1 MVRAE
6 GWPPIMPDTVV
17 SSLSR
22 TSKPQ
27 EPRLIRLS
35 EIISALSYALDL
47 TEGQPMGH
55 SVRTCILGMRIARHI
70 AMPIAQQGDLYYSL
84 LLKDAGCSSNSSRLF
99 HIINADDIRAKGDL
113 KTTDWTRV
121 GWQSLHYAL
130 THVGTG
136 MPFLA
141 RMRKLASVAA
151 TQQPDSKALVQ
162 IRCDRG
168 ASIAR
173 KMSFPEPVAAAIY
186 SLDEHWNG
194 GGYPDG
200 LRGEEIPLY
209 SRIMNL
215 AQTLD
220 VFLVNRG
227 KEAAIDAVRKRSG
240 RWFDPD
246 LVRAA
251 RSLAK
256 RGQLWRGLDAEEV
269 LKDVVAMEPEDRQTL
284 ASDDAVENICLAF
297 AEVIDS
303 KSPFTYR
310 HSNGVAD
317 AAVAIARHLGMNA
330 FETAFLRRAALL
342 HDIGKLSV
350 PNSILEKPGKLTAA
364 EWDVVKKHPYYT
376 LEILRRIPGLE
387 NMSEIAAA
395 HHEKLDGSGYF
406 RNWAAEQLSTPAR
419 ILAVADIYDALAA
432 ARPYRDAMP
441 VEQVFGIM
449 RKEAP
454 HALDADCLEAL
465 IGATTGP
472 MAEASGLLNLSD
484 AVSDSELI

>member
-1 MVRAE
+1 MQ
-6 GWPPIMPDTVV
+6 DLLV
-17 SSLSR
+17 SFSSTGHIEQPLDNA
-22 TSKPQ
+22 Q
-27 EPRLIRLS
+27 PRLVRRS

-55 SVRTCILGMRIARHI
+55 SARTCILGMRIAKQI
-70 AMPIAQQGDLYYSL
+70 GMPLAQQGDLYYAL

-121 GWQSLHYAL
+121 GWESLHYAL
-130 THVGTG
+130 THVATG
-136 MPFLA
+136 LPFLE
-141 RMRKLASVAA
+141 RMRKLVSVAT
-151 TQQPDSKALVQ
+151 TQQVDSKALVQ

-168 ASIAR
+168 AAIAR
-173 KMSFPEPVAAAIY
+173 KMSFSLPVAAAIY

-200 LRGEEIPLY
+200 LSGVNIPLY
-209 SRIMNL
+209 SRIANL

-227 KEAAIDAVRKRSG
+227 PEDAIEAIRKRSG

-246 LVRAA
+246 LVQAA

-256 RGQLWRGLDAEEV
+256 TGALWTSLDSVEV
-269 LKDVVAMEPEDRQTL
+269 LKEVVAMEPEDQQTL
-284 ASDDAVENICLAF
+284 ASDEAIENICLAF
-297 AEVIDS
+297 ADVIDS

-310 HSNGVAD
+310 HSNGVAG
-317 AAVAIARHLGMNA
+317 AAVAIGRQLGMNA
-330 FETAFLRRAALL
+330 SELTFLRRAALL

-350 PNSILEKPGKLTAA
+350 PNSILEKPGKLTTQ
-364 EWDVVKKHPYYT
+364 EWDIVKKHPYYT

-387 NMSEIAAA
+387 NMSDVAAA

-406 RNWAAEQLSTPAR
+406 RSWTAEQLSIPAR
-419 ILAVADIYDALAA
+419 ILVVADIYDALSAQ
-432 ARPYRDAMP
+432 RPYRDAMP
-441 VEQVFGIM
+441 LEEVFSVM
-449 RKEAP
+449 RKDAP
-454 HALDADCLEAL
+454 LALDADCLEAL
-465 IGATTGP
+465 ISFQDQPGAVIPGV
-472 MAEASGLLNLSD
+472 LRLSD
-484 AVSDSELI
+484 AISNEK

>member
-1 MVRAE
+1 MQDILV
-6 GWPPIMPDTVV
+6 P
-17 SSLSR
+17 SSSAGHIERPLDD
-22 TSKPQ
+22 PQ
-27 EPRLIRLS
+27 PRLVRRS

-55 SVRTCILGMRIARHI
+55 SARTCMIGMRIAKHI
-70 AMPIAQQGDLYYSL
+70 GMPLTQQGDLYYAL

-113 KTTDWTRV
+113 KTTDWTRM
-121 GWQSLHYAL
+121 GWESLHYAL
-130 THVGTG
+130 SHVATG
-136 MPFLA
+136 LPFLE
-141 RMRKLASVAA
+141 RMRKLVSVAA
-151 TQQPDSKALVQ
+151 TQQVDSKALVQ

-168 ASIAR
+168 AAIAR
-173 KMSFPEPVAAAIY
+173 KMSFPLPVAAAIY

-200 LRGEEIPLY
+200 LRGVNIPVY
-209 SRIMNL
+209 SRIANL

-227 KEAAIDAVRKRSG
+227 PDAAMEAIGKRSG

-246 LVRAA
+246 LVQAA

-256 RGQLWRGLDAEEV
+256 TGALWNSLESANV
-269 LKDVVAMEPEDRQTL
+269 LKEVVAMEPEVRQTL
-284 ASDDAVENICLAF
+284 ASEESIENICLAF
-297 AEVIDS
+297 ADVIDS

-310 HSNGVAD
+310 HSNGVAS
-317 AAVAIARHLGMNA
+317 AAVAIGRQLGMNA
-330 FETAFLRRAALL
+330 SDLTFLRRAALL

-350 PNSILEKPGKLTAA
+350 PNSILEKPGKLTAL

-387 NMSEIAAA
+387 NMSEVAAA

-406 RNWAAEQLSTPAR
+406 RGWTAEQLSTHAR
-419 ILAVADIYDALAA
+419 ILVVADIYDALSAQ
-432 ARPYRDAMP
+432 RPYRDAMALD
-441 VEQVFGIM
+441 QVFTIM

-454 HALDADCLEAL
+454 RALDADCLEAL
-465 IGATTGP
+465 ISFQDQPGAVTP
-472 MAEASGLLNLSD
+472 GLLQLSD
-484 AVSDSELI
+484 AVSDEKS

>member
-1 MVRAE
+1 
-6 GWPPIMPDTVV
+6 
-17 SSLSR
+17 
-22 TSKPQ
+22 
-27 EPRLIRLS
+27 
-35 EIISALSYALDL
+35 
-47 TEGQPMGH
+47 MGH
-55 SVRTCILGMRIARHI
+55 SARTCLIGMRIAKHI
-70 AMPIAQQGDLYYSL
+70 GMPLTQQSDLYYAL

-121 GWQSLHYAL
+121 GWESLHYAL
-130 THVGTG
+130 GHVATG
-136 MPFLA
+136 LPFLE

-151 TQQPDSKALVQ
+151 TQQVDSKALVQ

-168 ASIAR
+168 AAIAR
-173 KMSFPEPVAAAIY
+173 KMSFPLPVAAAIY

-200 LRGEEIPLY
+200 LKGENIPLY
-209 SRIMNL
+209 SRIANL

-227 KEAAIDAVRKRSG
+227 PAAAMEAIGKRSG

-256 RGQLWRGLDAEEV
+256 TGALWHSLDTVEV
-269 LKDVVAMEPEDRQTL
+269 LKEVVAMEPEDRQAL
-284 ASDDAVENICLAF
+284 VSEEAIENICLAF
-297 AEVIDS
+297 ADVIDS

-310 HSNGVAD
+310 HSNGVAG
-317 AAVAIARHLGMNA
+317 AAVAIGRQLGMNA
-330 FETAFLRRAALL
+330 SDLTFLRRAALL

-350 PNSILEKPGKLTAA
+350 PNSILEKPGKLTAQ
-364 EWDVVKKHPYYT
+364 EWDIVKKHPHYT

-387 NMSEIAAA
+387 NMSEVAAA

-406 RNWAAEQLSTPAR
+406 RNWTAAQLSTPAR
-419 ILAVADIYDALAA
+419 ILAVADIYDALSAQ
-432 ARPYRDAMP
+432 RPYRDAMP
-441 VEQVFGIM
+441 IEQVFTIM
-449 RKEAP
+449 RKDAP
-454 HALDADCLEAL
+454 RALDADCLEAL
-465 IGATTGP
+465 ISFQDQPGSVTP
-472 MAEASGLLNLSD
+472 GLLQLSD
-484 AVSDSELI
+484 AVSDEK